1 MIMSKR
7 IDSKTGVKLPRSDK
21 KRTWRRW
28 KDATNSRERN
38 NLRFM
43 NRVKLF
49 AKKFGLSK
57 EQADEFSF
65 TG

>member
-1 MIMSKR
+1 MSHR
-7 IDSKTGVKLPRSDK
+7 IDKITGIKLPKGDK

-28 KDATNSRERN
+28 KDANSTSDRN
-38 NLRFM
+38 PLRFM
-43 NRVKLF
+43 KRVKVY
-49 AKKFGLSK
+49 AKKFGLSV

>member
-1 MIMSKR
+1 MSKR
-7 IDSKTGVKLPRSDK
+7 RDSETGLKIPKSDN

-28 KDATNSRERN
+28 KDAKSSRERN
-38 NLRFM
+38 NIRFLP
-43 NRVKLF
+43 RVQLF
-49 AKKFGLSK
+49 AKKFGLST

>member
-1 MIMSKR
+1 MSRR
-7 IDSKTGVKLPRSDK
+7 IDIHLGVKLPKGDK

-28 KDATNSRERN
+28 KDAHSSRERN

-43 NRVKLF
+43 NRVKIF
-49 AKKFGLSK
+49 AKKFGLSQ

>member
-43 NRVKLF
+43 KRVKLF